1 MPSNALMCH
10 ITAAAVIQPWSI
22 EGLCLSQNQRC
33 GTSSSRLDWLRKTLL
48 CDTTLVGDTNP
59 YPSKMYRKLI
69 EIYKDWK
76 PQHLKI
82 HFGPRSI
89 AILEVFLGRKLFPP
103 PEMTNHDSTEYSPV
117 LLVLKSASVVNV
129 STRWSEVRSDKSFRG
144 GDC

>member
-10 ITAAAVIQPWSI
+10 ITAAAAVIQPWSI

-69 EIYKDWK
+69 EIYTD
-76 PQHLKI
+76 
-82 HFGPRSI
+82 
-89 AILEVFLGRKLFPP
+89 
-103 PEMTNHDSTEYSPV
+103 
-117 LLVLKSASVVNV
+117 
-129 STRWSEVRSDKSFRG
+129 
-144 GDC
+144 

>member
-48 CDTTLVGDTNP
+48 CDTKLVGDTNP

-69 EIYKDWK
+69 EIYTD
-76 PQHLKI
+76 
-82 HFGPRSI
+82 
-89 AILEVFLGRKLFPP
+89 
-103 PEMTNHDSTEYSPV
+103 
-117 LLVLKSASVVNV
+117 
-129 STRWSEVRSDKSFRG
+129 
-144 GDC
+144 